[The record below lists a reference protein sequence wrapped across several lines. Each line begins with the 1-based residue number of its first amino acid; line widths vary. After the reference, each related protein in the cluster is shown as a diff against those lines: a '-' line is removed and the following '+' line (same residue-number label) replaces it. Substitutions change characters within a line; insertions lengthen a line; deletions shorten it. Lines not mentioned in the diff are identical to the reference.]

1 MGERNK
7 ANSEKEREKKEKNET
22 LKEKKRKQWEEPA
35 VVTTSYQLS

>member
-22 LKEKKRKQWEEPA
+22 LKDEKRKQ
-35 VVTTSYQLS
+35 